1 VRNSEAGLTAD
12 RQPPASVRRVGD
24 RIAWWASAFGL
35 ERWARLGAV
44 AVIPLLLPSPE
55 LRRFAPLFSA
65 LAAYV
70 LLTALARRNHYLR
83 AADLLAAAVVIAVA
97 GPQVASF
104 LPFVL
109 VAIAGPASRGGPR
122 AGAAAG
128 MTLALLLIVRL
139 AIAGDAG
146 LSTTNT
152 VSLALLLPLTGLTT
166 AAAMQVLDDRSV
178 RDRMVLQE
186 ANRLLTSLRDLADD
200 LPGGL
205 DVSTVG
211 AALVAELR
219 QVPGVRQAIVYAEDL
234 GVHRPV
240 AVTGLPSYLVTN
252 LRVDVVRAFTT
263 GDGGRLVT
271 PHQLPEPMRRACE
284 SSLFWSVQPLGE
296 PKEPAGILFVGFE
309 ALEAARSARPQL
321 ASIAKD
327 GAIALDNARL
337 FDGTRVRAVDAARR
351 QVAADLH
358 DGVAQ
363 SLAHLRMELE
373 LLARQGSEDD
383 EETARLARV
392 ASSALAELRRTIR
405 GLDTPV
411 AGDLAALLT
420 RHLDDLRTVHGP
432 TLELETSG
440 TAALSPERCEQ
451 ALRVAQEAISNALR
465 HAEAT
470 TVTVSLERD
479 EELTELVVED
489 DGVGLAVAGTASP
502 NGGVG
507 LRSMRERAERLDG
520 RLTVR
525 EPIGGGTVVTLRF
538 PTHPSPP
545 DHRRGAP

>member
-1 VRNSEAGLTAD
+1 MRDSEAGLIAD

-44 AVIPLLLPSPE
+44 AVIPLLLPPDE
-55 LRRFAPLFSA
+55 LRRLAPLFSA

-70 LLTALARRNHYLR
+70 LLTGLARRNRYLR
-83 AADLLAAAVVIAVA
+83 AADLLAAAVVIAVT

-139 AIAGDAG
+139 ALAADAG

-152 VSLALLLPLTGLTT
+152 ISLALLLPLTGLTT
-166 AAAMQVLDDRSV
+166 AAAVQVLDDRAV

-219 QVPGVRQAIVYAEDL
+219 QVPGVRQAIVYADDL

-240 AVTGLPSYLVTN
+240 ALTGVPSYAVTN
-252 LRVDVVRAFTT
+252 LRVDVVRGLTT
-263 GDGGRLVT
+263 GDGSPLVT
-271 PHQLPEPMRRACE
+271 PHQLPEPLQRACE
-284 SSLFWSVQPLGE
+284 ACLFWSVVALGDRRE
-296 PKEPAGILFVGFE
+296 PIGVLFIGFDD
-309 ALEAARSARPQL
+309 LEAARSARPQL

-327 GAIALDNARL
+327 GTLAMDNARL

-373 LLARQGSEDD
+373 LLARQRPGDD
-383 EETARLARV
+383 GEARRLARV
-392 ASSALAELRRTIR
+392 ATSALDDLRRTIR
-405 GLDTPV
+405 GLHTPV

-420 RHLDDLRTVHGP
+420 RHLDDLRTPHGP
-432 TLELETSG
+432 LLELESSG
-440 TAALSPERCEQ
+440 TASLSPERCEQ

-465 HAEAT
+465 HAGAAR
-470 TVTVSLERD
+470 VTVSLERD
-479 EELTELVVED
+479 EDLTELVVED
-489 DGVGLAVAGTASP
+489 DGSGLPAQRPAASD
-502 NGGVG
+502 GGVG
-507 LRSMRERAERLDG
+507 LRSMRERAARLDG
-520 RLTVR
+520 RLTIR
-525 EPIGGGTVVTLRF
+525 ERIGGGTVVTLRF
-538 PTHPSPP
+538 PTQASPPSP
-545 DHRRGAP
+545 APR

>member
-1 VRNSEAGLTAD
+1 VRNSEAVPTSD
-12 RQPPASVRRVGD
+12 RQPPPSVRRIGD
-24 RIAWWASAFGL
+24 RIAWWASAVGL
-35 ERWARLGAV
+35 ERWARLGSV
-44 AVIPLLLPSPE
+44 AVIPLLLAPTD
-55 LRRFAPLFSA
+55 LRRLAPLFSA

-70 LLTALARRNHYLR
+70 LLTALARRNQYLR
-83 AADLLAAAVVIAVA
+83 AADLLAAALVIAVA

-109 VAIAGPASRGGPR
+109 VAVAGPASRGGPR

-139 AIAGDAG
+139 AVAGDAG

-152 VSLALLLPLTGLTT
+152 ISLALLLPLTGLTT
-166 AAAMQVLDDRSV
+166 AAAMQVLDDRTV

-205 DVSTVG
+205 DAATVG

-219 QVPGVRQAIVYAEDL
+219 KVPGVRQAIVYAEDL

-240 AVTGLPSYLVTN
+240 AVTGLPSYTVTN
-252 LRVDVVRAFTT
+252 LRLDVVRAFTT

-271 PHQLPEPMRRACE
+271 PHQLPQPMRRACE
-284 SSLFWSVQPLGE
+284 SCLFWSVQPLGDRR
-296 PKEPAGILFVGFE
+296 EPAGVLFVGFDD
-309 ALEAARSARPQL
+309 LEGARSARPQL
-321 ASIAKD
+321 ASIAED

-373 LLARQGSEDD
+373 LLARHRPGEDP
-383 EETARLARV
+383 ETERLARV
-392 ASSALAELRRTIR
+392 ATSALADLRRTIR

-411 AGDLAALLT
+411 AGDLAALLA
-420 RHLDDLRTVHGP
+420 RHLDDLRTGHGP
-432 TLELETSG
+432 TLELESSG
-440 TAALSPERCEQ
+440 TATLSPDRCEQ

-465 HAEAT
+465 HADAT
-470 TVTVSLERD
+470 TVTVGLERD
-479 EELTELVVED
+479 DELTELVVED
-489 DGVGLAVAGTASP
+489 DGVGRSAADRAPTD
-502 NGGVG
+502 GGVG
-507 LRSMRERAERLDG
+507 LRSMHERAERLG
-520 RLTVR
+520 GALTVR
-525 EPIGGGTVVTLRF
+525 DRIGGGTVVTLRF
-538 PTHPSPP
+538 PTHPSPTSP
-545 DHRRGAP
+545 PRGAP